1 MFGARAGSEEMSTPT
16 IDALIQAGYKEW
28 NVPTIWNCDRFFQ
41 KLIADDDGKKYYINA
56 KYYDWRKYPQVT
68 HRTDSIEFDVQF
80 RHVEYN
86 EMINVRIQ
94 VQDIQKGEELIEQ
107 IYTRMECARYD
118 D

>member
-1 MFGARAGSEEMSTPT
+1 MPAARAGSEEVSTPT

-41 KLIADDDGKKYYINA
+41 KLIYDDDGKKYYINA
-56 KYYDWRKYPQVT
+56 KYYDWTKYPQVSY
-68 HRTDSIEFDVQF
+68 RTESVEFDVQF
-80 RHVEYN
+80 RHVEYD

-107 IYTRMECARYD
+107 IYTRMECAPYD